1 MLFVGLR
8 KRTVFTDGM
17 STPSLK
23 RSTTKRMRSSP
34 SARRTRAAFL
44 SAAGVS
50 ASSARAGMPC

>member
-8 KRTVFTDGM
+8 KSTVFTDGM

-34 SARRTRAAFL
+34 SARRTLAAFL

-50 ASSARAGMPC
+50 ASSARAGIPC